1 MFVNVFNF
9 VGRDQLEYF
18 LIIDAA
24 RKLKYIMPVI
34 EGMTVNDLY
43 IFHSK
48 FEQGLLEP
56 FYASEKPEKDT
67 YPPCRKVVGKNLD

>member
-1 MFVNVFNF
+1 
-9 VGRDQLEYF
+9 
-18 LIIDAA
+18 
-24 RKLKYIMPVI
+24 MPVI

-56 FYASEKPEKDT
+56 FYASEKP
-67 YPPCRKVVGKNLD
+67 